1 MRLATYSVEWFS
13 NLFTDA
19 NKPDPSTEWSG
30 RWNITRATQLTALK
44 SVFLAMDAD
53 AVMVIEA
60 PDQSPS
66 RDCIT
71 ALERFADWAGLR
83 TSRAVMGFQ
92 SHTQQEI
99 ALLYDPAVLTAHH
112 DPRTSDAAPKFD
124 TKFKR
129 DLDVDDK
136 PETVV
141 WSKPPCELALTTAGG
156 TALRLIGVHAKSKA
170 PHGARDDADALRLSI
185 ANRRKQHAQCLW
197 LRARVDADLAAGDDV
212 IVLGDLNDGPGLDRF
227 EELFG
232 RSGVEI
238 VLGADGPHPLYDPNA
253 LLPLRPG
260 AAQASSARFFNRQS
274 KRYFNALID
283 FVMVSDR
290 LRPLTTWR
298 ILHPFDDPKCF
309 GDAALRDALL
319 TASDHFPVVVEID
332 I

>member
-1 MRLATYSVEWFS
+1 MRLATYNIEWFS

-19 NKPDPSTEWSG
+19 NKPDPSEEWSG
-30 RWNITRATQLTALK
+30 RWNITRAAQLTALK
-44 SVFLAMDAD
+44 SVFHAMDAD

-66 RDCIT
+66 RNCT
-71 ALERFADWAGLR
+71 QALERFAEWAGLR
-83 TSRAVMGFQ
+83 TTRAVTGFE

-99 ALLYDPAVLTAHH
+99 ALLFDPTVLSAQH
-112 DPRTSDAAPKFD
+112 DPRESEAAPRFD
-124 TKFKR
+124 KKFKR
-129 DLDVDDK
+129 DLDVDDR

-141 WSKPPCELALTTAGG
+141 WSKPPCELALTTARG

-170 PHGARDDADALRLSI
+170 PHGARNDADAMRLSI

-197 LRARVDADLAAGDDV
+197 LRARLDADLAAGEDM
-212 IVLGDLNDGPGLDRF
+212 IVLGDFNDGPGLDQF

-238 VLGADGPHPLYDPNA
+238 VLGADGAHPLYDPNA

-260 AAQASSARFFNRQS
+260 AAQASSARFYNRQT

-283 FVMVSDR
+283 FVMVSQC

-298 ILHPFDDPKCF
+298 ILHPFDDPACF
-309 GDAALRDALL
+309 GDADLRDALL
-319 TASDHFPVVVEID
+319 LASDHFPVVVEID

>member
-1 MRLATYSVEWFS
+1 MRLATYNVEWFS
-13 NLFTDA
+13 NLFTDT

-30 RWNITRATQLTALK
+30 RWNITRAAQLTALK

-274 KRYFNALID
+274 ERYFNALID

>member
-1 MRLATYSVEWFS
+1 MRLATYNVEWFS
-13 NLFTDA
+13 NLFTDT

-30 RWNITRATQLTALK
+30 RWNITRAAQLTALK

-53 AVMVIEA
+53 AVMLIEA

>member
-1 MRLATYSVEWFS
+1 MRLATYNVEWFS

-30 RWNITRATQLTALK
+30 RWNITRAAQLTALK

>member
-1 MRLATYSVEWFS
+1 MRLATYNVEWFS
-13 NLFTDA
+13 NLFTDT

-30 RWNITRATQLTALK
+30 RWNITRAAQLTALK